1 MKPLVRRTY
10 WSTKFVAD
18 SSQREDWLNTSH
30 WEGREDR
37 ARWEEES
44 PSSRGPWEALEEHEE
59 SASRRLS
66 QAHEVPDRHL
76 LRRLRPEGRRSDE
89 APAQRLLAR
98 GHDDV
103 GRLRTSRLPK
113 RTTSRWPGRSK
124 PGSRKRTWTATRSNR
139 EKNLPAERSVR
150 GGEMP
155 FLSRCKGA
163 LRRLSFFLICRA
175 S

>member
-1 MKPLVRRTY
+1 MKKRVSIMKPLVRRTY

-103 GRLRTSRLPK
+103 GRLRQDRQPP
-113 RTTSRWPGRSK
+113 RRRREGRASADLGIRGNSHFPFAEK
-124 PGSRKRTWTATRSNR
+124 NNVEVAGALEAWLK
-139 EKNLPAERSVR
+139 EKNLDGYA
-150 GGEMP
+150 
-155 FLSRCKGA
+155 K
-163 LRRLSFFLICRA
+163 
-175 S
+175 